1 MKKNVVLITA
11 FTVAISIVGCGQKAY
26 VDYSDVAPTTQYENG
41 SGQVSPYNTPNA
53 NKSSMVSEENV
64 EDSSEQGLPGFGE
77 QIELVDEGTA
87 TTGTTETASTTTGT
101 DMSISN
107 EESLDLIEYG
117 CKARTPSDEDPDV
130 YIDYCGVVTNPN
142 QYLLAQYPEVIITI
156 KSGTGSII
164 ATESVMAPMIAPND
178 TITLCGIV
186 KIKKVDKT
194 PDMEVHFDL
203 DWGDLVVAD
212 ENTPKSTDFKVSNIS
227 ERAGS
232 NDGLITGEV
241 INNSTKDADNLC
253 LSLILRKD
261 GKIVYIDTEYV
272 DKLSVG
278 NKKAF
283 QFSCL
288 GGWPT
293 HDVVEITAQPW

>member
-1 MKKNVVLITA
+1 MKKYVVLLTTFLIMT
-11 FTVAISIVGCGQKAY
+11 SLMGCGQKAY

-53 NKSSMVSEENV
+53 NKSNSDNAEAT
-64 EDSSEQGLPGFGE
+64 EDSSQQGLPGFGE

-87 TTGTTETASTTTGT
+87 TETASTTTGT
-101 DMSISN
+101 DISISS
-107 EESLDLIEYG
+107 EESLDLVEYG

-142 QYLLAQYPEVIITI
+142 QNLLAQYPEVIITL

-164 ATESVMAPMIAPND
+164 ATDSVMAPSIAPND

-212 ENTPKSTDFKVSNIS
+212 ANTPKSTDFKVSNIS

-241 INNSTKDADNLC
+241 TNNSTKDADNVC
-253 LSLILRKD
+253 LSLVLRKS

-272 DKLSVG
+272 DKLTVG

-288 GGWPT
+288 GGWPE

>member
-1 MKKNVVLITA
+1 MKKYVVLLTTFLIMT
-11 FTVAISIVGCGQKAY
+11 SLMGCGQKAY

-53 NKSSMVSEENV
+53 NKSNSDNAETT
-64 EDSSEQGLPGFGE
+64 EDSSQQGLPGFGE

-87 TTGTTETASTTTGT
+87 TETASTTTGT
-101 DMSISN
+101 DISISS
-107 EESLDLIEYG
+107 EESLDLVEYG
-117 CKARTPSDEDPDV
+117 CKARTPSEDDPEV

-142 QYLLAQYPEVIITI
+142 QNLLAQYPEVIITL

-164 ATESVMAPMIAPND
+164 ATDSVMAPSIAPND

-212 ENTPKSTDFKVSNIS
+212 ANTPKSTDFKVSNIS

-241 INNSTKDADNLC
+241 TNNSTKDADNIC
-253 LSLILRKD
+253 LSLILRKA

-272 DKLSVG
+272 DKLTVG

-288 GGWPT
+288 GGWPE

>member
-1 MKKNVVLITA
+1 MKKYVVLLTTLLIMT
-11 FTVAISIVGCGQKAY
+11 SLMGCGQKAY

-41 SGQVSPYNTPNA
+41 SSQVSPYNTPNA
-53 NKSSMVSEENV
+53 NKSNSDNAEAT
-64 EDSSEQGLPGFGE
+64 EDSSQQGLPGFGE

-87 TTGTTETASTTTGT
+87 TETASTTTGT
-101 DMSISN
+101 DISISN
-107 EESLDLIEYG
+107 EESLDLVEYG
-117 CKARTPSDEDPDV
+117 CKARTPSEDDPEV

-142 QYLLAQYPEVIITI
+142 QNLLAQYPEVIITL

-164 ATESVMAPMIAPND
+164 ATDSVMAPSIAPND

-212 ENTPKSTDFKVSNIS
+212 ANTPKSTDFKVSNIS

-241 INNSTKDADNLC
+241 TNNSTKDAENIC
-253 LSLILRKD
+253 LSLILRKA

-272 DKLSVG
+272 DKLTVG

-288 GGWPT
+288 GGWPE